1 MSETPAA
8 PDPKSSRLWWLKLA
22 VSLGIISVIVWQV
35 DLRAFANTLLSARP
49 IWIVATV
56 VTFILDQAVTAWVW
70 QKMLAAKGIGIPFM
84 AVTRVMWIS
93 NFIGVITP
101 SSMGADVVKVVAV
114 GRYMKNTPEALS
126 SLALFRIAGYMIL
139 FMMAAFSAFVF
150 PDQIPDSPMID
161 AITMSLAAGAALA
174 FFGMI
179 FSKWAVRFSGLIL
192 RGAGLGGVQDRI
204 EQLHSAFTSYAVM
217 PRVIAMVAAG
227 GVALQILRVG
237 YVFLLSKAMGFNVDP
252 AVFFVFVPVMA
263 AIMLIP
269 VTVFGIG
276 LREGS
281 YIFLFGYVGLSPAQ
295 ALGMSALSFA
305 LDVAYSLAGGLV
317 YLKEDRPKGS
327 AQSK

>member
-1 MSETPAA
+1 MSEIPADA
-8 PDPKSSRLWWLKLA
+8 DSKSSRLWWLKLA

-35 DLRAFANTLLSARP
+35 DLRAFANTLLSAKP
-49 IWIVATV
+49 AWILATI

-70 QKMLAAKGIGIPFM
+70 QKMLSARGMGIPFM

-93 NFIGVITP
+93 NFIGAVTP

-114 GRYMKNTPEALS
+114 GRYMKNTAEALS
-126 SLALFRIAGYMIL
+126 SLALFRIAGYVIL
-139 FMMAAFSAFVF
+139 FLMAAVSAFIF
-150 PDQIPDSPMID
+150 PERIPDSPMIG
-161 AITMSLAAGAALA
+161 AITISLAAGAGLA
-174 FFGMI
+174 FFGMV
-179 FSKWAVRFSGLIL
+179 FSKWAVRVSGLIL

-204 EQLHSAFTSYAVM
+204 EQLYSAFTSYASM
-217 PRVIAMVAAG
+217 PRVIAMVALG

-237 YVFLLSKAMGFNVDP
+237 YVFLLSLAMGFDVDP

-317 YLKEDRPKGS
+317 YLKEDRPKDT